1 MSRLGSLPL
10 LLILLTSTNFVRA
23 DTSAFDLSGPR
34 IDVRVTRGDKTL
46 PISQVPNL
54 QSGDRIWM
62 RPDLPED
69 QSAHYLLVAVFLRGS
84 TNPPPDHWFTKAETW
99 NKKVRE
105 EGIVVTVP
113 HGAQQVLLFLAPET
127 GGDFSALRSAV
138 QGKPGAFV
146 RASQDLNQASFDRS
160 RLDQYVS
167 GVKQTSDNN
176 PKALHERSV
185 LLARSLAI
193 KLDPQCFDKPIEQQT
208 SCLTQHTDQLVLDD
222 GHSQSM
228 VAALTSGASSDLI
241 GQLSNTRLAG
251 GGYYSPYVGA
261 IVDLARIMGNLH
273 TATYQYI
280 PALALPQHDQLNLK
294 LNNPPSFRKPKSVL
308 VVALPAVGEPQLP
321 PLRPVDPN
329 QVFCLQRTSL
339 VFPVE
344 GAPLVF
350 STALAHDFAIHVQT
364 ENGSS
369 IELPAIADATRGG
382 FVIDTHALQDSQL
395 ASRSNGKLHGF
406 WGYQSFAGPDFD
418 LRSSHAAKWSVAATD
433 QSALIIG
440 REDTLHLQSD
450 SAACVEDV
458 VLRDQQGKETQA
470 VWKLLKPDELEIRI
484 PLQNVNPGSVTFLIK
499 QSGITKPDEV
509 ALHAY
514 SEAAHLERFAI
525 NAGDRQGVLTGT
537 RLDEVANLEL
547 NGVHFLPAGLSRANQ
562 TDELRLSAP
571 NAAAPDVVPG
581 QKIVASVRLKDGR
594 VLELPTTIEPP
605 RPKVTLI
612 SKSIQRPIASPIRL
626 ENQDDLP
633 QDGRLSFVLKTEIPD
648 MFPRTEKIEV
658 AAGDGS
664 FNILLAVDDG
674 NLVLQDVHS
683 VLAILDPFKQFGTS
697 AFGPLR
703 FRPVTA
709 DGLKGDWQPLVSLVR
724 MPSLNEIR
732 CPTEPDRQCTLKGA
746 NLFLIESIASDAEFK
761 HTVPIPAG
769 FMDTNVTVPRIEGTA
784 FYIKLRDDPLKV
796 NKVLL
801 SPLPE

>member
-1 MSRLGSLPL
+1 MSRIGPLP
-10 LLILLTSTNFVRA
+10 ILLVVLTSVNSVRP
-23 DTSAFDLSGPR
+23 DTAAFDLSGPR

-46 PISQVPNL
+46 PIAQVPNL
-54 QSGDRIWM
+54 QSGDRIWLH
-62 RPDLPED
+62 PELPED

-84 TNPPPDHWFTKAETW
+84 TNPPSDHWFTKAETW

-113 HGAQQVLLFLAPET
+113 HDAQQVLLFLAPET
-127 GGDFSALRSAV
+127 GGDFSTLRSTV

-160 RLDQYVS
+160 RLDQYLS
-167 GVKQTSDNN
+167 AVKQTSDNN
-176 PKALHERSV
+176 PKALQERSV

-273 TATYQYI
+273 SATYQYI
-280 PALALPQHDQLNLK
+280 PALALPEHDHLNLK

-308 VVALPAVGEPQLP
+308 VVALPAVEAAQLP
-321 PLRPVDPN
+321 PLRAVDSN
-329 QVFCLQRTSL
+329 QAFCLPKPSL
-339 VFPVE
+339 VLPVE

-350 STALAHDFAIHVQT
+350 STALAHDFALGVQT

-369 IELPAIADATRGG
+369 IELPAIADASRGG
-382 FVIDTHALQDSQL
+382 FVVDTHALQDSQL
-395 ASRSNGKLHGF
+395 APRSSGKLHGF
-406 WGYQSFAGPDFD
+406 WGYQAFAGPDFD
-418 LRSSHAAKWSVAATD
+418 LRSAHAAKWSTAAAD

-450 SAACVEDV
+450 SASCVEDV
-458 VLRDQQGKETQA
+458 ILRDQQGKEIQA
-470 VWKLLKPDELEIRI
+470 TWEPLKPNQLEVRI
-484 PLQNVNPGSVTFLIK
+484 PLQRASPGPVTLLIK
-499 QSGITKPDEV
+499 ESGMTKPDEV

-514 SEAAHLERFAI
+514 SEAAQLERFAI
-525 NAGDRQGVLTGT
+525 NAGDRQGVLIGT
-537 RLDEVANLEL
+537 RLDEVVNLDL
-547 NGVHFLPAGLSRANQ
+547 GGIHFLPAGLSRANQ
-562 TDELRLSAP
+562 TDELRLSAA
-571 NAAAPDVVPG
+571 NASAPDVG
-581 QKIVASVRLKDGR
+581 REQKMVASVTLQDGR

-612 SKSIQRPIASPIRL
+612 SKNIQSPIASPIHL

-648 MFPRTEKIEV
+648 TFPRTEKIEV
-658 AAGDGS
+658 AAGDSS
-664 FNILLAVDDG
+664 FSVLLTVDDG
-674 NLVLQDVHS
+674 SLVLQDVHS
-683 VLAILDPFKQFGTS
+683 VLAILDPLKQFGTS

-703 FRPVTA
+703 FRPVAA

-732 CPTEPDRQCTLKGA
+732 CPTEPDQPCTLKGA

-769 FMDTNVTVPRIEGTA
+769 FMDTNVSVPRIDGTA
-784 FYIKLRDDPLKV
+784 FYVKLRDNPSKV
-796 NKVLL
+796 NRVVLP
-801 SPLPE
+801 PLPE

>member
-1 MSRLGSLPL
+1 
-10 LLILLTSTNFVRA
+10 
-23 DTSAFDLSGPR
+23 
-34 IDVRVTRGDKTL
+34 VTRGDKTL

-54 QSGDRIWM
+54 QSGDRIWLH
-62 RPDLPED
+62 PDLPED

-113 HGAQQVLLFLAPET
+113 PDAQQVLLFLAPET
-127 GGDFSALRSAV
+127 GGDFSTLRSTV

-160 RLDQYVS
+160 RLDQYLS
-167 GVKQTSDNN
+167 AVKETSDNN
-176 PKALHERSV
+176 PKALQERSV

-208 SCLTQHTDQLVLDD
+208 SCLTQHRDQLVLDD

-273 TATYQYI
+273 TAIYQYI
-280 PALALPQHDQLNLK
+280 PALALPKHDHLNLK

-308 VVALPAVGEPQLP
+308 VVALPAVEAAQLP
-321 PLRPVDPN
+321 PLRAVDSN
-329 QVFCLQRTSL
+329 QAFCLSKPSL
-339 VFPVE
+339 VVPVE

-350 STALAHDFAIHVQT
+350 STALAHDFAIRVQT

-369 IELPAIADATRGG
+369 IEIPAVADAARGG
-382 FVIDTHALQDSQL
+382 FVIDAHALQDRQL
-395 ASRSNGKLHGF
+395 ASRSSGKLHGF
-406 WGYQSFAGPDFD
+406 WGYQSFAGPAFD
-418 LRSSHAAKWSVAATD
+418 LRSARGAKWSIAAVD
-433 QSALIIG
+433 QSALIVG
-440 REDTLHLQSD
+440 REDMLHLQSD
-450 SAACVEDV
+450 SASCVEDV
-458 VLRDQQGKETQA
+458 ILRDQQGKEIQA
-470 VWKLLKPDELEIRI
+470 TWKLLKPDELEVRI
-484 PLQNVNPGSVTFLIK
+484 PLQGASAGHATFLIRE
-499 QSGITKPDEV
+499 SGVTKPDEV

-514 SEAAHLERFAI
+514 SEAAHLEHFAI

-537 RLDEVANLEL
+537 RLDEVANLDL
-547 NGVHFLPAGLSRANQ
+547 DGIHFLPVGLSRTNQ

-571 NAAAPDVVPG
+571 NASAPDVAPD
-581 QKIVASVRLKDGR
+581 QKMVASVTLKDGR
-594 VLELPTTIEPP
+594 VLELPTTIEPR

-612 SKSIQRPIASPIRL
+612 GKSIQSPFASPIHL

-648 MFPRTEKIEV
+648 TFPRTEKIEV
-658 AAGDGS
+658 AADDSS
-664 FNILLAVDDG
+664 FNVLLSVDDG
-674 NLVLQDVHS
+674 NLVLQDAHS
-683 VLAILDPFKQFGTS
+683 VLAILDPLKQFGAS

-703 FRPVTA
+703 FRPVAA
-709 DGLKGDWQPLVSLVR
+709 DRLKGDWQPLVSLVR

-732 CPTEPDRQCTLKGA
+732 CPTEPDQQCTLKGA
-746 NLFLIESIASDAEFK
+746 NLFLIESIASDADFK
-761 HTVPIPAG
+761 HTVPIPSG
-769 FMDTNVTVPRIEGTA
+769 FMDTNVTMPRIDGTA
-784 FYIKLRDDPLKV
+784 FYVKLRDDPSKV
-796 NKVLL
+796 NKVVLP
-801 SPLPE
+801 PLPE

>member
-10 LLILLTSTNFVRA
+10 LLVVLTSVNSVYA
-23 DTSAFDLSGPR
+23 DNAAFDLSGPR

-54 QSGDRIWM
+54 QSGDRIWLHL
-62 RPDLPED
+62 DLPED

-113 HGAQQVLLFLAPET
+113 PDAQQVLLFLAPET
-127 GGDFSALRSAV
+127 GGDFSTLRSTV

-160 RLDQYVS
+160 RLDQYMS
-167 GVKQTSDNN
+167 AVKETSDNN
-176 PKALHERSV
+176 PKALQERSV

-261 IVDLARIMGNLH
+261 IVDLARIMGNLR

-280 PALALPQHDQLNLK
+280 PALALPKHDHLNLK

-308 VVALPAVGEPQLP
+308 VVALPAVEAAQLP
-321 PLRPVDPN
+321 PLRAVDSN
-329 QVFCLQRTSL
+329 QAFCLSKPSL
-339 VFPVE
+339 VLPVE

-350 STALAHDFAIHVQT
+350 STALAHDFTLRVQT

-369 IELPAIADATRGG
+369 IDLPAMADAARGG
-382 FVIDTHALQDSQL
+382 FVIDTHAVQDSQL
-395 ASRSNGKLHGF
+395 ASRSSGKLHGF
-406 WGYQSFAGPDFD
+406 WGYHSFAGPDFD
-418 LRSSHAAKWSVAATD
+418 LRSARGAKWGIAAAD
-433 QSALIIG
+433 QTALIIG
-440 REDTLHLQSD
+440 REDMLHLQSD
-450 SAACVEDV
+450 SASCVEDV
-458 VLRDQQGKETQA
+458 ILRDQQGKEIQA
-470 VWKLLKPDELEIRI
+470 TWKLLKSDELEIRI
-484 PLQNVNPGSVTFLIK
+484 PLQGASAGHATFLIK
-499 QSGITKPDEV
+499 ESGVTKPDEV

-514 SEAAHLERFAI
+514 SEAAHLEHFAI
-525 NAGDRQGVLTGT
+525 NAGDREGVLSGT
-537 RLDEVANLEL
+537 RLDEVANLDL
-547 NGVHFLPAGLSRANQ
+547 DGIHFLPAGLSRANQ

-571 NAAAPDVVPG
+571 NASAPDVGPE
-581 QKIVASVRLKDGR
+581 QKMVASVRLQDGR

-612 SKSIQRPIASPIRL
+612 SKNIQSPIALPIHL

-633 QDGRLSFVLKTEIPD
+633 QDGRLSFVLKTETPET
-648 MFPRTEKIEV
+648 FPRTEKIEV
-658 AAGDGS
+658 AAGDSS
-664 FNILLAVDDG
+664 FNALLSVDDG

-683 VLAILDPFKQFGTS
+683 VLAILDPLKQFGAS

-703 FRPVTA
+703 FRPVAA

-732 CPTEPDRQCTLKGA
+732 CPTEPDQPCTLKGA

-761 HTVPIPAG
+761 YTVPIPAG
-769 FMDTNVTVPRIEGTA
+769 FMETSVPVPRIDGTA
-784 FYIKLRDDPLKV
+784 FYVKLRDDPSKV
-796 NKVLL
+796 NKVVLPP
-801 SPLPE
+801 SPE